1 VLGSWHVP
9 LYVTVRRGAL
19 KPIRDALSGNP
30 PRGRVG
36 MFPLGRLAFSP
47 SSLGLS
53 WSARVLAYLAMP
65 EPKSRHVRVVEGS

>member
-9 LYVTVRRGAL
+9 SYVTVRRGAL
-19 KPIRDALSGNP
+19 KPSRDALSGKP

-36 MFPLGRLAFSP
+36 LFPPGHLAFSP

-53 WSARVLAYLAMP
+53 
-65 EPKSRHVRVVEGS
+65 